1 MSEDSTA
8 ELDVVERGRIG
19 AGVWLLMPA
28 IVGFIGLAIA
38 AHVVRHGAAVDHAV
52 LGWISEH
59 RRVGLTTA
67 AVAITNAGSPV
78 AVAVLAL
85 LAGAILWW
93 RRRSPLPGLVVIA
106 TVALAAGL
114 STLTKVLVGAQRPPR
129 QLQLLIE
136 VDPSF
141 PSGHVTGTMALL
153 GIVAVVVGNGRTRT
167 VRIALV
173 SGVVLATAVVALTR
187 LYLGVHWPTDVAGG
201 FLLGGAA
208 VLVGSAALGAV
219 APRRPDAAGAAAESA
234 TPKVTRV
241 G

>member
-1 MSEDSTA
+1 MA
-8 ELDVVERGRIG
+8 
-19 AGVWLLMPA
+19 LL
-28 IVGFIGLAIA
+28 
-38 AHVVRHGAAVDHAV
+38 AV
-52 LGWISEH
+52 
-59 RRVGLTTA
+59 
-67 AVAITNAGSPV
+67 
-78 AVAVLAL
+78 

-106 TVALAAGL
+106 TLAVASGS
-114 STLTKVLVGAQRPPR
+114 STLTKAVVGAQRPPR

-153 GIVAVVVGNGRTRT
+153 GIVAVVVGNARSRT

-219 APRRPDAAGAAAESA
+219 APRRPDGWEQSTESA